1 MNIDNYNKYRKENH
15 PNMNPFEH
23 ERWLPIILPMVDPNA
38 YQISSWGRV
47 YSNISRMFLTT
58 AERSGYYCVT
68 LMTIDDQRLQID
80 VHRLVAMA
88 FIPRYNVYQDT
99 VNHIDGVKKNNVVT
113 NLEWVTQQQNVEHGL
128 LLELSSNKINPTDKD
143 IHFIC
148 KSLQEGKSFDE
159 IVHVLIQGNPKYDK
173 DYISS
178 IVAAIRH
185 KRYRTDISKLYN
197 IDHNNSHSTANYTI
211 SDIHKICGMLQA
223 GTSIECLMKEFGVS
237 EENRVDFQMYISKI
251 CRKLIFKGISDQ
263 YIIQYPEGMHPKTT
277 RLNDEQIAKIIECL
291 KQGKNSREIYIDLFN
306 ASPSDIP
313 RAKFLSFKRSIQNI
327 KKKYLK

>member
-1 MNIDNYNKYRKENH
+1 
-15 PNMNPFEH
+15 
-23 ERWLPIILPMVDPNA
+23 
-38 YQISSWGRV
+38 
-47 YSNISRMFLTT
+47 MFLTT

-159 IVHVLIQGNPKYDK
+159 IVHVLIQGNPKY
-173 DYISS
+173 
-178 IVAAIRH
+178 
-185 KRYRTDISKLYN
+185 L
-197 IDHNNSHSTANYTI
+197 
-211 SDIHKICGMLQA
+211 
-223 GTSIECLMKEFGVS
+223 
-237 EENRVDFQMYISKI
+237 
-251 CRKLIFKGISDQ
+251 
-263 YIIQYPEGMHPKTT
+263 
-277 RLNDEQIAKIIECL
+277 
-291 KQGKNSREIYIDLFN
+291 
-306 ASPSDIP
+306 
-313 RAKFLSFKRSIQNI
+313 
-327 KKKYLK
+327 